1 MGAIA
6 IYAYDAAWPERF
18 EVERRALLG
27 AIGGALTAIE
37 HVGSTAVP
45 GLAAAPI
52 IDMLGGLH
60 DATDAER
67 CQAPLAALGFRE
79 VVDAPGHFIKESAD
93 LTFHLQVLADASA
106 VWASQLLFRDYL
118 RTHPKHAL
126 HYQALKYVLAER
138 CGSDRAAYVSGKS
151 GFVSVIEELARTR
164 S

>member
-1 MGAIA
+1 MGAIV
-6 IYAYDAAWPERF
+6 IHAYDAAWPGAF
-18 EVERRALLG
+18 EAERRVLLG
-27 AIGGALTAIE
+27 AIGGALGAIE

-52 IDMLGGLH
+52 IDVLAGLH
-60 DATDAER
+60 AKADAGS
-67 CQAPLAALGFRE
+67 CQAPLEGVGYRAIAG
-79 VVDAPGHFIKESAD
+79 APGHFVKEGVSVA
-93 LTFHLQVLADASA
+93 FHLQLLDPGAS

-138 CGSDRAAYVSGKS
+138 CGGDRAAYVAGKS
-151 GFVSVIEELARTR
+151 GFVSVIEELARPG